1 MAHKLWAMFSRL
13 ILTFI
18 GLACASAAALVF
30 LPLAVIFD
38 PLVQQVASQVPADHW
53 LDILWDL
60 FSEDNPEDTF
70 GAIFQLI
77 WTVGMLVCIL
87 PVTVTALLGASARVR
102 AFAFYAGA
110 TGLLAAAIPWILR
123 SSQIGERAFQ
133 ASSAE
138 AHLTII
144 LFLTGAFAG
153 TIFWLIA
160 ARNDD
165 WRHMGKGWMSDQ
177 RS

>member
-1 MAHKLWAMFSRL
+1 MGMFSRL
-13 ILTFI
+13 ALTTT
-18 GLACASAAALVF
+18 GLVCASAAALVF

-60 FSEDNPEDTF
+60 FSEENPEDTLSTV
-70 GAIFQLI
+70 FQLL
-77 WTVGMLVCIL
+77 WTIGVLVCIL
-87 PVTVTALLGASARVR
+87 PVTVTALLGAGTRMR
-102 AFAFYAGA
+102 TFAFYAGA
-110 TGLLAAAIPWILR
+110 TGLLTAAIPWILR
-123 SSQIGERAFQ
+123 SSRIGERAFQ
-133 ASSAE
+133 PSSAE

-160 ARNDD
+160 GRDTEFTRRAR
-165 WRHMGKGWMSDQ
+165 GWLSDQ
-177 RS
+177 KNG

>member
-1 MAHKLWAMFSRL
+1 MGMFSRL
-13 ILTFI
+13 ALTTI

-60 FSEDNPEDTF
+60 FSEENPEDTF
-70 GAIFQLI
+70 TTLFQLL
-77 WTVGMLVCIL
+77 WTIGVLVCIL
-87 PVTVTALLGASARVR
+87 PVTVTALLGAGARVR
-102 AFAFYAGA
+102 TFAFYAGA
-110 TGLLAAAIPWILR
+110 TGVLAAAIPWILR
-123 SSQIGERAFQ
+123 SSRIGERAFQ
-133 ASSAE
+133 PSSAE

-160 ARNDD
+160 ARDTEFS
-165 WRHMGKGWMSDQ
+165 RRARGWLSDHKNG
-177 RS
+177 